1 MRADTGCKSS
11 LSLMQAD
18 IGCEPYL
25 SLIGKPACV
34 LVILNAANPCN
45 AHKALQE
52 GRICSIFSLHAQDAT
67 KAFKKLITEKEDI
80 DGLPESALALA
91 AQQVTFAHR
100 MVAVTVPGVP
110 FVACVCLH

>member
-1 MRADTGCKSS
+1 M
-11 LSLMQAD
+11 
-18 IGCEPYL
+18 
-25 SLIGKPACV
+25 
-34 LVILNAANPCN
+34 VIFNAAGPCN
-45 AHKALQE
+45 AQKALKE

-91 AQQVTFAHR
+91 AQQVTVAHI
-100 MVAVTVPGVP
+100 MVALTVPAVP